1 MSPLLASS
9 DDLSLLTPI
18 PLVLHPAAVY
28 LDSLSESSQSTML
41 VSLNAI
47 ARLVTNGQCDAMTL
61 DWAKLR
67 YPHTAAIRTA
77 LKKRYSPTTANK
89 MLCGLRRVLK
99 EALRLDLMSASDYA
113 KAVDFPSI
121 TGQRKLRGRALSE
134 SEITALFQVC
144 RDDPS
149 RQGIRDLAL
158 LAILRGAG
166 LRRAELVA
174 LSVNDFT
181 PDGGILQIRQGKG
194 DKERTV
200 YLPLS
205 AVEIV
210 NQWLD
215 LRSRTP
221 GALLCPIRKG
231 GAICFRHLHSDAV
244 YKILAKRAGEAA
256 IESFSPHDFRR
267 TFCSDLLSNGVDLV
281 TVQKLAGHS
290 SPDVTAKYDRR
301 GEEAKQKAVQ
311 SLSIPF

>member
-1 MSPLLASS
+1 MSPQLATAH
-9 DDLSLLTPI
+9 DLKLLTPV

-28 LDSLSESSQSTML
+28 LDSLCESSEATML

-47 ARLVTNGQCDAMTL
+47 ARLLTNGECDAMTL

-99 EALRLDLMSASDYA
+99 EAQRLDLMDATDYA
-113 KAVDFPSI
+113 KAVDFPSVS
-121 TGQRKLRGRALSE
+121 GQRQLRGRALTPL
-134 SEITALFQVC
+134 EITALFRVC

-174 LSVNDFT
+174 LKVNDFT
-181 PDGGILQIRQGKG
+181 ADGGILQIRQGKG

-200 YLPLS
+200 YLPID
-205 AVEIV
+205 AVQIV
-210 NQWLD
+210 ENWLD
-215 LRSRTP
+215 LRGRSP

-231 GAICFRHLHSDAV
+231 GTICLRHLHSDAV
-244 YKILAKRAGEAA
+244 YKILVLRAQQAGIDA
-256 IESFSPHDFRR
+256 FSPHDFRR
-267 TFCSDLLSNGVDLV
+267 TFCSDLLHNGVDLV

-301 GEEAKQKAVQ
+301 GESAKQKAVQ
-311 SLSIPF
+311 SLSIPL